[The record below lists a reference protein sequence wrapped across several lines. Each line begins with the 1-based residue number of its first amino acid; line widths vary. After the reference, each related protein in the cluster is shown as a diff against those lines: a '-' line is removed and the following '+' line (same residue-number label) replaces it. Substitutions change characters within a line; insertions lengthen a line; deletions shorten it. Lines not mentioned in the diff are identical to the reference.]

1 MPILVGSTLL
11 AIDTETTG
19 MTPVEGDRLI
29 EVARVAVVD
38 GALGEE
44 WSSLVNP
51 SRGIPWGAT
60 RVHGITDAMVAEAP
74 APAVVGGALRK
85 ALADLPLVFHNS
97 PFDLPFLVQLF
108 RDASVPPLLNPV
120 VDTLGL
126 ARGLFGTGDN
136 NLRSLAARLNLPAET
151 WHRALG
157 DTRTTARIFI
167 ELATRWEREKGI
179 RSLLELAAVSQD
191 VLRASRRS
199 EPRPAG
205 APARSLPAPPPGREA
220 TEPVAAASVSA
231 HAQVSA
237 PGTPAPASAPLP
249 LDAASGAREDGAL
262 PELPLFSSPTP
273 MSIPE
278 ESTSMVTQTV
288 PEIGQ
293 LAPDFRLKGPGGA
306 FYTLSEHR
314 GQAPVVLV
322 FYPLAFSRVCSHQLP
337 ELQKF
342 IPRFEQAGAVVYG
355 ISVDSHHSNA
365 AFAKSLGLS
374 FPLLSD
380 WKHEAST
387 AYGVLL
393 PEAGYSGRA
402 TFVVDRDGKLIFREL
417 SENMGDQ
424 DLIPSPER
432 ALASITAR

>member
-1 MPILVGSTLL
+1 MPILVGSTIL

-19 MTPVEGDRLI
+19 MTPAEGDRLI

-38 GALGEE
+38 GVLGEE

-51 SRGIPWGAT
+51 SRAIPWGAT

-74 APAVVGGALRK
+74 AVAVVGGALRK
-85 ALADLPLVFHNS
+85 AVADLPLAFHNS

-108 RDASVPPLLNPV
+108 RDAGAPPLRNPI

-136 NLRSLAARLNLPAET
+136 NLRSLAARLSLPPET

-157 DTRTTARIFI
+157 DTRTTARVFV

-179 RSLLELAAVSQD
+179 RSLMELAAVSQD
-191 VLRASRRS
+191 VLRATRRAD
-199 EPRPAG
+199 PRTSA
-205 APARSLPAPPPGREA
+205 APPPRPPAPAPAHEPLTPAA
-220 TEPVAAASVSA
+220 TPAASSAPGPAAAASA
-231 HAQVSA
+231 A
-237 PGTPAPASAPLP
+237 LP
-249 LDAASGAREDGAL
+249 LDAAARAREDMGL
-262 PELPLFSSPTP
+262 PDLPLFSIPTP
-273 MSIPE
+273 TSLPE
-278 ESTSMVTQTV
+278 ESTPMVTQTV

-293 LAPDFRLKGPGGA
+293 LAPDFRLKGPGGT
-306 FYTLSEHR
+306 FHTLSEHR
-314 GQAPVVLV
+314 GAPVVLV

-342 IPRFEQAGAVVYG
+342 IPQFEQAGAVVYG

-365 AFAKSLGLS
+365 AFAKSLGLT

-380 WKHEAST
+380 WKHEASI
-387 AYGVLL
+387 AYGVML

-402 TFVVDRDGKLIFREL
+402 TFVVDKDGKLVFREL
-417 SENMGDQ
+417 PDNVDE
-424 DLIPSPER
+424 IPSPER